1 LPGET
6 GTGHGRTEFNMTTVW
21 PIGVVII
28 GIAFAITFGF
38 DVAGVATRVARSN
51 DPVTRGLWRRL
62 PAPWSSVTRPSYWRL
77 VGVEV
82 GVILILLGTL
92 SAIALAR

>member
-1 LPGET
+1 
-6 GTGHGRTEFNMTTVW
+6 MTTIW
-21 PIGVVII
+21 PIAVII
-28 GIAFAITFGF
+28 IGLAFAIVFGF
-38 DVAGVATRVARSN
+38 DVAGVATRLARAD

-82 GVILILLGTL
+82 GVILVVLGIL